1 MAAGKNS
8 KNSQDTYGANN
19 KMNKDESIRLK
30 SDEFEKPF
38 EIQNEIYERFPN
50 RDVFISKSLEKEYLN
65 SVIFNTAELLTE
77 LSTNEKIMEERETVL
92 DSIFEDR
99 NNLNAMI
106 QESYEAERGVFY
118 KSFVFSTDKF
128 RSLIEEVIKLYDEL
142 EKSLGA

>member
-1 MAAGKNS
+1 MLKNYAKNFSEDPRWDELVKYCRDPKFS
-8 KNSQDTYGANN
+8 KVLND
-19 KMNKDESIRLK
+19 DL
-30 SDEFEKPF
+30 F
-38 EIQNEIYERFPN
+38 EIQNELYERFPN
-50 RDVFISKSLEKEYLN
+50 CDVFISKSLEKEYLN

-77 LSTNEKIMEERETVL
+77 LGTNEKIMEEREAVL

-106 QESYEAERGVFY
+106 QESYEAEKDAFY

-128 RSLIEEVIKLYDEL
+128 RSLIEDVIKLYDEL